1 MRPDSI
7 AVQARPARL
16 TAARSLALRAAGWA
30 TLMVL
35 AFAAPLSAQNI
46 RDVRAIQPMSQTQ
59 VATPAMTRT
68 PDYQAMYANEVEK
81 NRALRA
87 EVDAARQQLA
97 DMTRPG
103 GSRVMAYCEA
113 NTTSIN
119 TAGARSDCSAA
130 GYVCEDVSG
139 LCRTSCQT
147 SNMCS
152 SGFVCDTG
160 AQQCV
165 RP

>member
-1 MRPDSI
+1 MRPVSI
-7 AVQARPARL
+7 AVHTGPSRL
-16 TAARSLALRAAGWA
+16 SAARALALRLAGWA

-46 RDVRAIQPMSQTQ
+46 RTARITPTPQTQ
-59 VATPAMTRT
+59 VASPATSLA
-68 PDYQAMYANEVEK
+68 PDYQAMYTKEVEK
-81 NRALRA
+81 NRTLRA
-87 EVDAARQQLA
+87 EVDVARQQLA